1 MDLVTRVINL
11 ATMLGT
17 DINALR
23 AANGDLTA
31 LTTTNKTNLVAAINE
46 IKLLAGSGA
55 GSVQIDDTATNG
67 ATTVVWSADKVFD
80 SIEAA
85 KLAVKDEL
93 VDGAGAALDTLKE
106 LAAALGDNP
115 NFATEIATALNNR
128 VRYDAPQV
136 LSVTQKKQ
144 ACDNI
149 GIGDP
154 DTDFVAAYTTARNG
168 V

>member
-1 MDLVTRVINL
+1 MDLVLRVIAL
-11 ATMLGT
+11 SSMIGA

-23 AANGDLTA
+23 AANGNLSSLA
-31 LTTTNKTNLVAAINE
+31 TTNKANLVAAINE
-46 IKLLAGSGA
+46 LYTLAQAPSGA
-55 GSVQIDDTATNG
+55 QIDDAATNG

-85 KLAVKDEL
+85 KLAVKNEL
-93 VDGAGAALDTLKE
+93 VDGAGAALDTLRE
-106 LAAALGDNP
+106 LSAALGDNP

-136 LSVTQKKQ
+136 LTVPQKKQ